1 YDNRSGSP
9 LSRGGSMN
17 KTRGRDGVN
26 CSTAATTTE
35 LTGLGDQLGGPAC
48 GLSGSCVERY
58 RGSLQQTMPVRLGSL
73 GFRRINPGRLDTSN
87 AAAEK
92 VVPPVHPNLQQPTI
106 HGCAHCSP
114 SIQGRPW
121 WALHLHLH

>member
-1 YDNRSGSP
+1 
-9 LSRGGSMN
+9 
-17 KTRGRDGVN
+17 
-26 CSTAATTTE
+26 
-35 LTGLGDQLGGPAC
+35 GGPAC

-121 WALHLHLH
+121 WALHLHLHLTPPPARDKKTPPPPSLALQPTVTTNVPQLLSSA